1 MADPTAQ
8 PVGYPPP
15 GYPPP
20 DGYAFGYPAPPA
32 YGPPPGY
39 PPPEYSYPPA
49 YGAPPSYGAPSAYG
63 YGPPPPSYGPPP
75 ESYGYGPPPKY
86 GAPPSYG
93 APAYGSPYGASASS
107 SGSAPGYGASGAQ
120 RSLGLGA
127 LSQFGSAF
135 WGRRTWRG
143 AARLDKSSSTSGV
156 LLSGFIGH
164 DMWYRHGVSA
174 LQGPRRES
182 SGRPQQHDPRQ
193 GCFVDLVLRKLVPCL
208 ASEPWLFAQVVEPLR
223 KLCRIRGLLK
233 RAVFL
238 N

>member
-1 MADPTAQ
+1 PIKCIAETSLTARCRSKSPRFFAMADPTAP

-49 YGAPPSYGAPSAYG
+49 YGAPPSYGAPPAYG

-107 SGSAPGYGASGAQ
+107 SGSAPGYGASGPERLLLVADGSWV
-120 RSLGLGA
+120 RKELLSLGWAEKRKLWQTA
-127 LSQFGSAF
+127 ADFGCQP
-135 WGRRTWRG
+135 GPK
-143 AARLDKSSSTSGV
+143 LQSSTCWTD
-156 LLSGFIGH
+156 FEREC
-164 DMWYRHGVSA
+164 ME
-174 LQGPRRES
+174 RES
-182 SGRPQQHDPRQ
+182 DM
-193 GCFVDLVLRKLVPCL
+193 
-208 ASEPWLFAQVVEPLR
+208 AAEEM
-223 KLCRIRGLLK
+223 I
-233 RAVFL
+233 FL
-238 N
+238 DSYSL